1 MAKIN
6 NFNIST
12 CLTELSETEKEFLKD
27 IIKNGDEYDRFS
39 RAEYDHNGIFRKE
52 WRFVGY
58 FLIYDNLEMLQVI
71 WKKMK
76 KIRAT
81 HIISYLPTPYD
92 GDILLINER
101 YANDFEQWAK
111 KSGASEQEAKA
122 YAEWSKNDTE
132 NTSTYI

>member
-1 MAKIN
+1 
-6 NFNIST
+6 
-12 CLTELSETEKEFLKD
+12 
-27 IIKNGDEYDRFS
+27 
-39 RAEYDHNGIFRKE
+39 
-52 WRFVGY
+52 
-58 FLIYDNLEMLQVI
+58 MLQVI

-122 YAEWSKNDTE
+122 LTQLTPLKEARLMKQAKAMIFKKHLSGNFDGEFPTINLKK
-132 NTSTYI
+132 